1 MRRLTN
7 SCHIDGSGEQEME
20 RTLEKSV
27 GMRRAKL
34 EWNARGPS
42 RRPKTMTMREGS
54 LKAAKTEAR
63 AGGKGRRQGQ
73 DNVLFMFFIFY
84 FFT

>member
-1 MRRLTN
+1 
-7 SCHIDGSGEQEME
+7 ME

-63 AGGKGRRQGQ
+63 AGGKGKI
-73 DNVLFMFFIFY
+73 MFCLCFLYFIFLPDTY
-84 FFT
+84 SNIFPLYLSFFSLHSI